1 MMFLVCRFYHIQ
13 FKGIIE
19 RILSMSASSFEAV
32 CQWHIN
38 WFKVKTQNSH
48 I

>member
-19 RILSMSASSFEAV
+19 RILSMGASSLPVA
-32 CQWHIN
+32 N
-38 WFKVKTQNSH
+38 TTSGKYSDLS
-48 I
+48 